1 MATPGRFIHVKNVR
15 DVGVVTSR
23 VNIAMLLVRV
33 VTIVSVRRSACLLLC
48 TYDGLMTAAQ
58 IKRLARDCGFELAG
72 IATAEPLPDDNRR
85 YLDWV
90 DRGMAGAMG
99 YLTDRRAQ
107 VRTDP
112 KLLLPTAR
120 SIICVGKLYN
130 GPQPRSSEVQE
141 AGRGWISR
149 YAWGDDY
156 HDVLRQGL
164 RQLVAKLGP
173 DHEYQI
179 CVDTAPL
186 LERSYARQAGL
197 GWIGKNTCLIN
208 QEIGSWIFLG
218 EIITSLDIES
228 DEFNQG
234 AEFDQGAAPAD
245 RCGTCT
251 RCIDACPTQAI
262 PPDGYEVDA
271 RRCISYF
278 TIELHGA
285 APQQL
290 RAQIGQHIF
299 GCDIC
304 QDVCPWNS
312 RAPFAQ
318 EPAFEPRHFAP
329 PLAELALMTA
339 AEFGSK
345 FRGSPVQRA
354 KYAGFLRNVAVAMG
368 NSGLEKFREP
378 LEHLAA
384 FENPLVAGQARWAL
398 QRLPSRKL
406 T

>member
-1 MATPGRFIHVKNVR
+1 
-15 DVGVVTSR
+15 
-23 VNIAMLLVRV
+23 
-33 VTIVSVRRSACLLLC
+33 
-48 TYDGLMTAAQ
+48 MTAAQ
-58 IKRLARDCGFELAG
+58 IKRLARECGFELAG
-72 IATAEPLPDDNRR
+72 IVRAEPLSDDSRR

-90 DRGMAGAMG
+90 ERGMAGAMG

-112 KLLLPTAR
+112 KLLLPAAR

-130 GPQPRSSEVQE
+130 SPQPCSTETGE
-141 AGRGWISR
+141 AERGWISR

-156 HDVLRQGL
+156 HDVLRGGL
-164 RQLVAKLGP
+164 EQLAAKLGP
-173 DHEYQI
+173 DHEYKI

-186 LERSYARQAGL
+186 LERSYARHAGL

-218 EIITSLDIES
+218 EILTSLEI
-228 DEFNQG
+228 
-234 AEFDQGAAPAD
+234 APEVAHDAPPPD
-245 RCGTCT
+245 RCGTCS

-262 PPDGYEVDA
+262 APGGYEIDA
-271 RRCISYF
+271 RRCIPYF

-285 APQQL
+285 APQEL

-312 RAPFAQ
+312 RAPVAA
-318 EPAFEPRHFAP
+318 EPAFQPRHFAP
-329 PLAELALMTA
+329 PLEELAILT
-339 AEFGSK
+339 EDGFRSK

-378 LEHLAA
+378 LEQLAA
-384 FENPLVAGQARWAL
+384 FQNPLVAEHARWAL
-398 QRLPSRKL
+398 QQLKRSNPAL
-406 T
+406 TIS